1 VAVTAC
7 QDRHET
13 PGTHLGRPHRPRIMP
28 RTAAKGREPRRPRS
42 ARPRIH
48 RVERRAAAYDRG
60 VSTAYAPE
68 EWKDLFVAMA
78 GAAAALAGLLF
89 VAVSINVD
97 RIVKYEGLPE
107 RGLEALGLLLAALIV
122 SIAGLMPGQGHVA
135 FGLELIGITAALIG
149 LLFAIPVSLGQF
161 PEGVEAPSYYF
172 SSRWAIRLSG
182 PLLLAIGAVSEL
194 LAAGGGL
201 YWVAAGF
208 VFLTLG
214 AVANA
219 WVLLIEIL
227 R

>member
-1 VAVTAC
+1 
-7 QDRHET
+7 
-13 PGTHLGRPHRPRIMP
+13 
-28 RTAAKGREPRRPRS
+28 
-42 ARPRIH
+42 
-48 RVERRAAAYDRG
+48 

-78 GAAAALAGLLF
+78 GASAALAGLLF

-97 RIVKYEGLPE
+97 RIVKFKGLPE
-107 RGLEALGLLLAALIV
+107 RGVETLALLLTVLVA

-135 FGLELIGITAALIG
+135 FGLELLLIAAALLAAVFALPITHELPADTQPPTAWLASRWLIRLTGSG
-149 LLFAIPVSLGQF
+149 LLAVAAI
-161 PEGVEAPSYYF
+161 
-172 SSRWAIRLSG
+172 
-182 PLLLAIGAVSEL
+182 SEL
-194 LAAGGGL
+194 LAVGGGL
-201 YWVAAGF
+201 YWMAAGF